1 MATYKRQRYLFM
13 TLDPVHIGTGG
24 YRLGRVD
31 NSIVREPGTKIP
43 KIPGTSLHGA
53 ARSYTAQLYETPE
66 AAGQSH
72 DKIDNPDNNPVCYT
86 FGYIKK
92 SKSDNNGSPSTSETS
107 TPKPSPKE
115 SKNGNNGDKDKIYS
129 GVVNIFDAHVLLFPV
144 HSMAG
149 AVWVSTV
156 ERLDDAGFEVTGLPS
171 TWNTDQAVLTWNRT
185 DPLNLGWLMV
195 GVAGRA
201 TVTVKQISNLVPPNW
216 QNEKRWKAIENKI
229 VLVKDALFS
238 QIVNSNLEV
247 RTSVAIN
254 PETGAADD
262 GALCT
267 YEAIPRA
274 TFLTADVVLDD
285 YRQQFPNQN
294 PDKTGKNNPLSGD
307 SWNDSLDVVRAG
319 FRMIEWLGVGGM
331 GTRGF
336 GRIAMVGDPVTVEI
350 DKWFSQLKNNQQQ
363 DSEASSEANQQNAI
377 AGTGDKT

>member
-1 MATYKRQRYLFM
+1 MATYQRQRYLFM

-53 ARSYTAQLYETPE
+53 ARSYAAQLYETPE
-66 AAGQSH
+66 AAGQNH
-72 DKIDNPDNNPVCYT
+72 DNIENPDENPVCYT

-92 SKSDNNGSPSTSETS
+92 SK
-107 TPKPSPKE
+107 
-115 SKNGNNGDKDKIYS
+115 NGNSDEGKIYS

-144 HSMAG
+144 HSMVG
-149 AVWVSTV
+149 AVWVSTK
-156 ERLDDAGFEVTGLPS
+156 ERLEDAGFTVENLPND
-171 TWNTDQAVLTWNRT
+171 WNNINTAVLNWQRS
-185 DPLNLGWLMV
+185 DALNLGWLMLQV
-195 GVAGRA
+195 FGQQAKITA
-201 TVTVKQISNLVPPNW
+201 PTKW
-216 QNEKRWKAIENKI
+216 KDEKRYQAINKI

-254 PETGAADD
+254 PETGAAEE
-262 GALCT
+262 GALFT

-285 YRQQFPNQN
+285 YRQAFPQVT
-294 PDKTGKNNPLSGD
+294 KELHTGD
-307 SWNDSLDVVRAG
+307 IWNDSLDVVKAG
-319 FRMIEWLGVGGM
+319 FKLIEWLGVGGM

-336 GRIAMVGDPVTVEI
+336 GRMAPIGEPIIESSG
-350 DKWFSQLKNNQQQ
+350 KEQ
-363 DSEASSEANQQNAI
+363 DNE
-377 AGTGDKT
+377 

>member
-53 ARSYTAQLYETPE
+53 ARSYAAQLYETPE
-66 AAGQSH
+66 AAGQ
-72 DKIDNPDNNPVCYT
+72 DQKGITNPETNPVCYT
-86 FGYIKK
+86 FGYLNSGDGDNPSDSNQTKPKK
-92 SKSDNNGSPSTSETS
+92 
-107 TPKPSPKE
+107 KE
-115 SKNGNNGDKDKIYS
+115 VAYS

-144 HSMAG
+144 HSMVG

-156 ERLDDAGFEVTGLPS
+156 ERLKEAGFTGLPDDWDDVS
-171 TWNTDQAVLTWNRT
+171 TAVLTWDKPDKR
-185 DPLNLGWLMV
+185 LNLGWLMV
-195 GVAGRA
+195 NVADQK
-201 TVTVKQISNLVPPNW
+201 VEVKTPSKW
-216 QNEKRWKAIENKI
+216 QSGDRQKALDQAIKKI
-229 VLVKDALFS
+229 VLIKDALFS

-254 PETGAADD
+254 PDTGAAEE
-262 GALCT
+262 GALFT

-274 TFLTADVVLDD
+274 TFLTAEVVLDD
-285 YRQQFPNQN
+285 YRRE
-294 PDKTGKNNPLSGD
+294 KEEWHLGKIKETGKKKEDGTPKQLPGD
-307 SWNDSLDVVRAG
+307 AWSDPLDVVKAG

-336 GRIAMVGDPVTVEI
+336 GRMAVVGEPTEVT
-350 DKWFSQLKNNQQQ
+350 LKNCWQG
-363 DSEASSEANQQNAI
+363 SETSSPTEQPTTTA
-377 AGTGDKT
+377 DKGGNS